1 MTKVIIFKN
10 ENNGVSVCSPSGE
23 ISIEEVMA
31 KDVPSGAGAR
41 VIEFDD
47 LPNGYRDFFN
57 AWEMD
62 DTTVTVNFAKAKEIT
77 KNRLR
82 VARKPLFAIQDVLFQ
97 RALELNSDTASIV
110 AEKERLRNVTNLVEA
125 ASTLEELRSITI

>member
-1 MTKVIIFKN
+1 MAKIIIFKN

-41 VIEFDD
+41 IIEFDD

-62 DTTVTVNFAKAKEIT
+62 DTSITVNFAKAKEIT

-82 VARKPLFAIQDVLFQ
+82 AERKPLFAIQDVLFQ
-97 RALELNSDTASIV
+97 RALESNSDTTSIV
-110 AEKERLRNVTNLVEA
+110 AEKARLRNITNLVETA
-125 ASTLEELRSITI
+125 NTLEELRNITI